1 MNPSRR
7 TLPQR
12 VNNQQRGFSMVEL
25 MIAITI
31 SLLLLAGVIQ
41 IFSASRQTYTLQDG
55 MSRLQENARYALQRI
70 SQDIARSGY
79 MGCVDSADAGLP
91 IIY

>member
-55 MSRLQENARYALQRI
+55 MSRLQENARYALERHL
-70 SQDIARSGY
+70 AGY
-79 MGCVDSADAGLP
+79 RPVRLYGLHGFCGSRH
-91 IIY
+91 Y